1 MLLHIS
7 RNERYIYNERLNI
20 CMGSDIKKYLTNTIH
35 VYSDGTI
42 DVKQEEKPI
51 IVIEREYEE

>member
-1 MLLHIS
+1 
-7 RNERYIYNERLNI
+7 
-20 CMGSDIKKYLTNTIH
+20 MGSDIKKYLTQTIY
-35 VYSDGTI
+35 VYSNGEI

>member
-1 MLLHIS
+1 
-7 RNERYIYNERLNI
+7 
-20 CMGSDIKKYLTNTIH
+20 MGAENKKYLTQTIY

-42 DVKQEEKPI
+42 NVKQEEKPI

>member
-1 MLLHIS
+1 
-7 RNERYIYNERLNI
+7 
-20 CMGSDIKKYLTNTIH
+20 MGAENKKYLTNTIR
-35 VYSDGTI
+35 VYSDGII